1 MLKKLFSIGL
11 VVLLFHA
18 GNSLFIHDLVRASQS
33 DPAAE
38 KVKASVAKRGTG
50 PKAKVTVKLKDKTK
64 LKGYIS
70 NASGDSFTLSDSKTG
85 QVRTLAYSDVA
96 EVKKQGG
103 LSLGAKIGIGVGAGV
118 GVLALLYAIGCGGD
132 RGGYAC

>member
-1 MLKKLFSIGL
+1 MWKRLFSIGL

-18 GNSLFIHDLVRASQS
+18 GNSLLIHDVARAQS
-33 DPAAE
+33 NAASD
-38 KVKASVAKRGTG
+38 KVKAEVAKRGTG
-50 PKAKVTVKLKDKTK
+50 TKAKVTVKLKDKTT

-85 QVRTLAYSDVA
+85 QARTLAYRDVA

-103 LSLGAKIGIGVGAGV
+103 LSLPAKIGIGVGIGV
-118 GVLALLYAIGCGGD
+118 GVLALVFVIGCAGD
-132 RGGYAC
+132 NGGYAC

>member
-1 MLKKLFSIGL
+1 

-18 GNSLFIHDLVRASQS
+18 GNSLLIHDVARAQS
-33 DPAAE
+33 DAASD
-38 KVKASVAKRGTG
+38 KVKAEVAKRGTG
-50 PKAKVTVKLKDKTK
+50 PKAKVTVKLKDKTT

-70 NASGDSFTLSDSKTG
+70 NASGDSFTLSDSKIG
-85 QVRTLAYSDVA
+85 QVRTLAYSDVT

-103 LSLGAKIGIGVGAGV
+103 MSLAAKIGIGVGAGA
-118 GVLALLYAIGCGGD
+118 GALALLYAIGCSGD

>member
-1 MLKKLFSIGL
+1 MLKRLFSIGL

-18 GNSLFIHDLVRASQS
+18 GNSLLIHDVAQANQS
-33 DPAAE
+33 NAALD
-38 KVKASVAKRGTG
+38 KVKAAVAKRGTG
-50 PKAKVTVKLKDKTK
+50 PKAKVTVKLKDNSK

-70 NASGDSFTLSDSKTG
+70 NAARDSFTLSDSKTG

-103 LSLGAKIGIGVGAGV
+103 MSLAAKIGIGVGAGV
-118 GVLALLYAIGCGGD
+118 GALGLLYLIGCHD
-132 RGGYAC
+132 DPFC

>member
-1 MLKKLFSIGL
+1 MLKRLFSIGL

-18 GNSLFIHDLVRASQS
+18 GNSLLIHDASANQNDAAS
-33 DPAAE
+33 D
-38 KVKASVAKRGTG
+38 KVKANVAKRGTG
-50 PKAKVTVKLKDKTK
+50 PKAKVTVKLKDRTK

-85 QVRTLAYSDVA
+85 QTRTLAYNDVA

-103 LSLGAKIGIGVGAGV
+103 LSLAAKIGIGVGIGV
-118 GVLALLYAIGCGGD
+118 GALGLIYVIGCHD
-132 RGGYAC
+132 DPFC

>member
-1 MLKKLFSIGL
+1 MWKKLFSLAL
-11 VVLLFHA
+11 VMLLCHA
-18 GNSLFIHDLVRASQS
+18 GDGLLVRNVGAGQGGTVE
-33 DPAAE
+33 D
-38 KVKASVAKRGTG
+38 KVKAEVAKRGTG
-50 PKAKVTVKLKDKTK
+50 TKAKVTVKLKDKTE

-103 LSLGAKIGIGVGAGV
+103 LSLDAKIGIGVGVTV
-118 GVLALLYAIGCGGD
+118 GALALVIAIGCATND
-132 RGGYAC
+132 DGYVC

>member
-1 MLKKLFSIGL
+1 MCKKLFSLAL
-11 VVLLFHA
+11 VVLLCHGGDA
-18 GNSLFIHDLVRASQS
+18 LLGRNVSGQGGTVDDKI
-33 DPAAE
+33 
-38 KVKASVAKRGTG
+38 KASVAKRGTG
-50 PKAKVTVKLKDKTK
+50 PKAKVTVKLKDKTT

-103 LSLGAKIGIGVGAGV
+103 MSLAAKIGIGMGIGVGA
-118 GVLALLYAIGCGGD
+118 LALLFAIGCAGD
-132 RGGYAC
+132 NGYVC

>member
-1 MLKKLFSIGL
+1 MLKRLFSIGL

-18 GNSLFIHDLVRASQS
+18 GNSLLIHDVARAQS
-33 DPAAE
+33 DAASD
-38 KVKASVAKRGTG
+38 KVKAEVAKRGTG
-50 PKAKVTVKLKDKTK
+50 PKAKVTVKLKDKTT

-103 LSLGAKIGIGVGAGV
+103 MSLAAKIGIGVGVTV
-118 GVLALLYAIGCGGD
+118 GVLALVVAIGCATND
-132 RGGYAC
+132 DGYVC

>member
-1 MLKKLFSIGL
+1 MWKKLFSLAL
-11 VVLLFHA
+11 VVLLCHVGDA
-18 GNSLFIHDLVRASQS
+18 MLVRNVRAGQGGTV
-33 DPAAE
+33 D
-38 KVKASVAKRGTG
+38 KVKASVTKRGTG
-50 PKAKVTVKLKDKTK
+50 PKAKVTVKLKDKTT

-103 LSLGAKIGIGVGAGV
+103 LSLATKIGIGVGIGV
-118 GVLALLYAIGCGGD
+118 GVVALVFAIGCATND
-132 RGGYAC
+132 DGYVC

>member
-1 MLKKLFSIGL
+1 MLKRLFSIGL

-18 GNSLFIHDLVRASQS
+18 GNSLLIHDARANQN
-33 DPAAE
+33 DAASN
-38 KVKASVAKRGTG
+38 KVKANVAKRGTG
-50 PKAKVTVKLKDKTK
+50 PKAKVTVKLKDRTK

-85 QVRTLAYSDVA
+85 QTRTLAYSDVA

-103 LSLGAKIGIGVGAGV
+103 MSLAAKIGIGVGVGV
-118 GVLALLYAIGCGGD
+118 GALALFVVIGCATSD
-132 RGGYAC
+132 GYVC

>member
-1 MLKKLFSIGL
+1 MLKRLFSIGL

-18 GNSLFIHDLVRASQS
+18 GNSLLVHDIARAQS
-33 DPAAE
+33 EAASD
-38 KVKASVAKRGTG
+38 KVKTEVAKRGTG

-103 LSLGAKIGIGVGAGV
+103 MSLAAKIGIGVGAGV
-118 GVLALLYAIGCGGD
+118 GALALLYAIGCSGD

>member
-1 MLKKLFSIGL
+1 MLKRLFSIGL

-18 GNSLFIHDLVRASQS
+18 GNSVLMLDVVRANQS
-33 DPAAE
+33 NAATD

-50 PKAKVTVKLKDKTK
+50 PHAKVTVKLRDKTK
-64 LKGYIS
+64 LKGFIS
-70 NASGDSFTLSDSKTG
+70 NAGGDSFALSDSKTG

-103 LSLGAKIGIGVGAGV
+103 LSLPAKIGIGIGAGV
-118 GVLALLYAIGCGGD
+118 GALGLLYVIGCHD
-132 RGGYAC
+132 DPFC

>member
-18 GNSLFIHDLVRASQS
+18 GNSLLIHDARANQS
-33 DPAAE
+33 DASSD

-50 PKAKVTVKLKDKTK
+50 PKAKVTVKLKDQTK

-85 QVRTLAYSDVA
+85 QTRTLAYSDVA

-103 LSLGAKIGIGVGAGV
+103 LSLAAKIGIGVGAGV
-118 GVLALLYAIGCGGD
+118 GALALLYVIGCAGD
-132 RGGYAC
+132 NGGYAC

>member
-18 GNSLFIHDLVRASQS
+18 GNSLLIHDARANQNDAAS
-33 DPAAE
+33 DR
-38 KVKASVAKRGTG
+38 VKADVAKRGTG
-50 PKAKVTVKLKDKTK
+50 PKAKVTVKLKDQTK

-85 QVRTLAYSDVA
+85 QTRTLAYSDVA

-103 LSLGAKIGIGVGAGV
+103 LSLAAKIGIGVGAGV
-118 GVLALLYAIGCGGD
+118 GALALLYVIGCGGD
-132 RGGYAC
+132 RGGFAC

>member
-1 MLKKLFSIGL
+1 MLKRLFSIGL

-18 GNSLFIHDLVRASQS
+18 GNSLLIHDAQANQNDAAS
-33 DPAAE
+33 D
-38 KVKASVAKRGTG
+38 KVKADVAKRGTG
-50 PKAKVTVKLKDKTK
+50 PKAKVNVKLKDQTK

-85 QVRTLAYSDVA
+85 QTRTLAYSDVA

-103 LSLGAKIGIGVGAGV
+103 MSLAAKIGIGVGIGV
-118 GVLALLYAIGCGGD
+118 GALALFVIIGCATSD
-132 RGGYAC
+132 GYVC